1 MKVLLLAGEE
11 SGVLYAERL
20 RRALPGCEFKT
31 YQDHYK
37 TSDLAVMGFWAVI
50 KRLFFF
56 LGVQR
61 TMKRI
66 IREWKPDVVV
76 TIDYPG
82 LNLKLAAYAKARG
95 IPAVHLV
102 CPQVW
107 AWHQGRIPKVAAAV
121 NRLLCFFPFEPA
133 LFKAYEGKDF
143 HAAFIGHPMVDIFEE
158 ERKGVVGAEAHHESA
173 GAEARHPEECRPPDL
188 DNPSET
194 DAGPFGV
201 AGLRAR
207 KSVVAADC
215 RHQSAGAE
223 ARHPEECRPPDLD
236 SPSETDAGPFGV
248 AGLRARRCEIA
259 LLPGSRVGEIQRHLP
274 LLLDAVGLLKRSDI
288 RVVIPAAN
296 DRAEAEIRAT
306 ITARNDSF
314 TPEVVKGGARDLLR
328 QADCA
333 AVASGTAT
341 LEAALARCPTVLVYA
356 VSPLLAWFARRVITG
371 VKHIGLANVIAE
383 KSGVEPPMPELL
395 QEAFTPEAVAAQL
408 GAWLNDAEARARAS
422 RALDDVMAR
431 LAATSAASPVGGTGG
446 ALGLAAREIMEVARA
461 H

>member
-50 KRLFFF
+50 KRIFFF

-66 IREWKPDVVV
+66 IREWHPDVVV

-121 NRLLCFFPFEPA
+121 NRLLCFFPFEPV
-133 LFKAYEGKDF
+133 LFKAYEGRNF

-158 ERKGVVGAEAHHESA
+158 ELEKRKV
-173 GAEARHPEECRPPDL
+173 
-188 DNPSET
+188 
-194 DAGPFGV
+194 GV
-201 AGLRAR
+201 APNTL
-207 KSVVAADC
+207 
-215 RHQSAGAE
+215 
-223 ARHPEECRPPDLD
+223 
-236 SPSETDAGPFGV
+236 
-248 AGLRARRCEIA
+248 A

-274 LLLDAVGLLKRSDI
+274 RLLDAVGLLKRPDI

-395 QEAFTPEAVAAQL
+395 QEAFTPEAVSAQL

-431 LAATSAASPVGGTGG
+431 LAATSAATPAGGTGG
-446 ALGLAAREIMEVARA
+446 ALGLAAREIVEVARA

>member
-1 MKVLLLAGEE
+1 MVYCPQMKIVLLAGEE

-133 LFKAYEGKDF
+133 LFKEYEGKDF

-158 ERKGVVGAEAHHESA
+158 ERTVGVVGAEARHESA
-173 GAEARHPEECRPPDL
+173 GSEARHPEL
-188 DNPSET
+188 
-194 DAGPFGV
+194 V
-201 AGLRAR
+201 ADLRAR
-207 KSVVAADC
+207 K
-215 RHQSAGAE
+215 
-223 ARHPEECRPPDLD
+223 
-236 SPSETDAGPFGV
+236 T
-248 AGLRARRCEIA
+248 EIA
-259 LLPGSRVGEIQRHLP
+259 LLPGSRVGEIQRHLSR
-274 LLLDAVGLLKRSDI
+274 LLDAVSLLKRSDI

-314 TPEVVKGGARDLLR
+314 TPEVVKGGARELLR
-328 QADCA
+328 KADCA

-408 GAWLNDAEARARAS
+408 GAWLNDAGTRARAS
-422 RALDDVMAR
+422 RVLDDVMAR
-431 LAATSAASPVGGTGG
+431 LTATSAASPAGGTGG
-446 ALGLAAREIMEVARA
+446 ALGLAAREIVEVARA

>member
-188 DNPSET
+188 D
-194 DAGPFGV
+194 
-201 AGLRAR
+201 
-207 KSVVAADC
+207 
-215 RHQSAGAE
+215 
-223 ARHPEECRPPDLD
+223 

-274 LLLDAVGLLKRSDI
+274 RLLDAVGLLKRPDI

-306 ITARNDSF
+306 ITVRNDSF

-408 GAWLNDAEARARAS
+408 GAWLTDAEARTRAS
-422 RALDDVMAR
+422 RALDAVMAR
-431 LAATSAASPVGGTGG
+431 LGVAGVSPTNETRSPSASVPVGG

>member
-50 KRLFFF
+50 KRIFFF

-66 IREWKPDVVV
+66 IREWHPDVVV

-95 IPAVHLV
+95 IPAVHIV

-107 AWHQGRIPKVAAAV
+107 AWHQNRIPKVAAAV

-133 LFKAYEGKDF
+133 LFKDYEGKDF
-143 HAAFIGHPMVDIFEE
+143 HATFIGHPMVDIFEE
-158 ERKGVVGAEAHHESA
+158 EVVGEAGNEFGVAGPFGVAGLCARKSDVAANCRHKSA
-173 GAEARHPEECRPPDL
+173 GAEARHPEENFHPESIARHPD
-188 DNPSET
+188 
-194 DAGPFGV
+194 FI
-201 AGLRAR
+201 
-207 KSVVAADC
+207 
-215 RHQSAGAE
+215 
-223 ARHPEECRPPDLD
+223 ARHPE
-236 SPSETDAGPFGV
+236 
-248 AGLRARRCEIA
+248 IA
-259 LLPGSRVGEIQRHLP
+259 ILPGSRVGEIQRHLP
-274 LLLDAVGLLKRSDI
+274 RLLDAVGLLKRPDI

-296 DRAEAEIRAT
+296 DRAEAEIRA
-306 ITARNDSF
+306 IISQRNDPF

-328 QADCA
+328 RVDCA

-341 LEAALARCPTVLVYA
+341 LEAALAHCPTVLVYA

-408 GAWLNDAEARARAS
+408 SAWLNDAEARAHAS
-422 RALDDVMAR
+422 RALDAVMAR
-431 LAATSAASPVGGTGG
+431 LGVAGVSPANETRSTSASVPAGG
-446 ALGLAAREIMEVARA
+446 ALGLAAREIMEAVHA

>member
-95 IPAVHLV
+95 IPAVHIV

-158 ERKGVVGAEAHHESA
+158 EKKLGVVGAEAH
-173 GAEARHPEECRPPDL
+173 
-188 DNPSET
+188 
-194 DAGPFGV
+194 
-201 AGLRAR
+201 
-207 KSVVAADC
+207 
-215 RHQSAGAE
+215 HQSAGAE
-223 ARHPEECRPPDLD
+223 ARHPDL
-236 SPSETDAGPFGV
+236 A
-248 AGLRARRCEIA
+248 AGLRARHPEIA

-274 LLLDAVGLLKRSDI
+274 RLLDAVGLLKRSDI

-431 LAATSAASPVGGTGG
+431 LAATSAAAPVGGTGG
-446 ALGLAAREIMEVARA
+446 ALGLAAHEIVEVARA

>member
-20 RRALPGCEFKT
+20 RRALSGCAFKT

-133 LFKAYEGKDF
+133 LFKAYEGKNF
-143 HAAFIGHPMVDIFEE
+143 HAAFIGHPMVDIFKE
-158 ERKGVVGAEAHHESA
+158 ERRVGVVGAEAHHESA
-173 GAEARHPEECRPPDL
+173 GSEARHPEECR
-188 DNPSET
+188 
-194 DAGPFGV
+194 
-201 AGLRAR
+201 
-207 KSVVAADC
+207 
-215 RHQSAGAE
+215 
-223 ARHPEECRPPDLD
+223 HPE
-236 SPSETDAGPFGV
+236 TV
-248 AGLRARRCEIA
+248 AI
-259 LLPGSRVGEIQRHLP
+259 LPGSRVGEIQRHLP
-274 LLLDAVGLLKRSDI
+274 RLLDAVGLLKRPDI

-431 LAATSAASPVGGTGG
+431 LHSDGD
-446 ALGLAAREIMEVARA
+446 ALGLAAREIVEVARA
-461 H
+461 Y

>member
-1 MKVLLLAGEE
+1 MSENMKVLLLAGEE
-11 SGVLYAERL
+11 SGILYAERL

-31 YQDHYK
+31 YQDRYK

-61 TMKRI
+61 TMKRV
-66 IREWKPDVVV
+66 IREWRPDVVV

-95 IPAVHLV
+95 IPAVHIV

-121 NRLLCFFPFEPA
+121 SRLLCFFPFEPA
-133 LFKAYEGKDF
+133 LFKDYEGKDF
-143 HAAFIGHPMVDIFEE
+143 HALFIGHPMVDVFAEE
-158 ERKGVVGAEAHHESA
+158 KEDVGAAA
-173 GAEARHPEECRPPDL
+173 LRHRNEG
-188 DNPSET
+188 
-194 DAGPFGV
+194 GPLL
-201 AGLRAR
+201 A
-207 KSVVAADC
+207 
-215 RHQSAGAE
+215 
-223 ARHPEECRPPDLD
+223 
-236 SPSETDAGPFGV
+236 
-248 AGLRARRCEIA
+248 I
-259 LLPGSRVGEIQRHLP
+259 LPGSRVGEIQRNLP
-274 LLLDAVGLLKRSDI
+274 RLLDAVRLLNRPDV

-296 DRAEAEIRAT
+296 DRAEAEIRAA
-306 ITARNDSF
+306 ITVRNDPF

-328 QADCA
+328 RADCA
-333 AVASGTAT
+333 AVAPGTAT

-356 VSPLLAWFARRVITG
+356 VSALLAWFARRVIKG

-408 GAWLNDAEARARAS
+408 SAWLTDAEARARAS
-422 RALDDVMAR
+422 RALDTVMAR
-431 LAATSAASPVGGTGG
+431 LHSDGD
-446 ALGLAAREIMEVARA
+446 ALGLAAREIREVVHA

>member
-1 MKVLLLAGEE
+1 MSSNMKVLLLAGEE

-31 YQDHYK
+31 YQDRYK

-61 TMKRI
+61 TMKRV
-66 IREWKPDVVV
+66 IREWHPDVVV

-95 IPAVHLV
+95 IPAVHIV

-133 LFKAYEGKDF
+133 LFKDYEGKDF
-143 HAAFIGHPMVDIFEE
+143 HAIFIGHPMVDVFAEE
-158 ERKGVVGAEAHHESA
+158 KEKARVA
-173 GAEARHPEECRPPDL
+173 GDEV
-188 DNPSET
+188 
-194 DAGPFGV
+194 GV

-207 KSVVAADC
+207 KCEVAAIC
-215 RHQSAGAE
+215 RHTSAGPE
-223 ARHPEECRPPDLD
+223 ARHPE
-236 SPSETDAGPFGV
+236 
-248 AGLRARRCEIA
+248 IA
-259 LLPGSRVGEIQRHLP
+259 ILPGSRVGEIQRHLP
-274 LLLDAVGLLKRSDI
+274 RLLDAVRLLNRQDL

-306 ITARNDSF
+306 ITVRNDPF
-314 TPEVVKGGARDLLR
+314 EPEVVRGGARDLLR
-328 QADCA
+328 RADCA

-356 VSPLLAWFARRVITG
+356 VSALLAWFARRVITG

-408 GAWLNDAEARARAS
+408 SAWLNDAEARARAS
-422 RALDDVMAR
+422 RALEAVMAR
-431 LAATSAASPVGGTGG
+431 LAATSAATPAGGALGQAATSAATPAGG
-446 ALGLAAREIMEVARA
+446 ALGLAAREILEVVHA

>member
-1 MKVLLLAGEE
+1 MRVLLLAGEE

-20 RRALPGCEFKT
+20 RRALPGCEFRT
-31 YQDHYK
+31 YQDHYR

-61 TMKRI
+61 TMKRV
-66 IREWKPDVVV
+66 IREWHPDVVV

-95 IPAVHLV
+95 IPAVHIV

-133 LFKAYEGKDF
+133 LFKDYEGKDF
-143 HAAFIGHPMVDIFEE
+143 HALFIGHPMVDVFAEE
-158 ERKGVVGAEAHHESA
+158 KEDVGAAA
-173 GAEARHPEECRPPDL
+173 FRHRNEG
-188 DNPSET
+188 
-194 DAGPFGV
+194 GPLL
-201 AGLRAR
+201 A
-207 KSVVAADC
+207 
-215 RHQSAGAE
+215 
-223 ARHPEECRPPDLD
+223 
-236 SPSETDAGPFGV
+236 
-248 AGLRARRCEIA
+248 I
-259 LLPGSRVGEIQRHLP
+259 LPGSRVGEIQRNLP
-274 LLLDAVGLLKRSDI
+274 RLLDAVRLLDRQDL

-306 ITARNDSF
+306 ITARNDPF
-314 TPEVVKGGARDLLR
+314 APEVVKGGARDLLR
-328 QADCA
+328 RADCA

-341 LEAALARCPTVLVYA
+341 LEAALAHCPTVLVYA
-356 VSPLLAWFARRVITG
+356 VSAMLAWFARHAIKG
-371 VKHIGLANVIAE
+371 IKHIGLANVIAE

-408 GAWLNDAEARARAS
+408 TAWLDDAEARARVS

-431 LAATSAASPVGGTGG
+431 LHSDGD
-446 ALGLAAREIMEVARA
+446 ALGLAAREIREIATCHTAGNLVK
-461 H
+461 

>member
-20 RRALPGCEFKT
+20 RRALPGCEFRT
-31 YQDHYK
+31 YQDRYK

-66 IREWKPDVVV
+66 IREWRPDVVV

-95 IPAVHLV
+95 IPAVHIV

-133 LFKAYEGKDF
+133 LFKDYEGKDF
-143 HAAFIGHPMVDIFEE
+143 HATFIGHPMVDIFAEE
-158 ERKGVVGAEAHHESA
+158 KVA
-173 GAEARHPEECRPPDL
+173 GAEARQPDL
-188 DNPSET
+188 NCKNQ
-194 DAGPFGV
+194 G
-201 AGLRAR
+201 
-207 KSVVAADC
+207 
-215 RHQSAGAE
+215 
-223 ARHPEECRPPDLD
+223 
-236 SPSETDAGPFGV
+236 SP
-248 AGLRARRCEIA
+248 LLA
-259 LLPGSRVGEIQRHLP
+259 LLPGSRVGEIQRNLP
-274 LLLDAVGLLKRSDI
+274 RLLDAVRLLNRPDL

-306 ITARNDSF
+306 ITVRNDPF
-314 TPEVVKGGARDLLR
+314 APEVVKGGARDLLR
-328 QADCA
+328 RADCA

-341 LEAALARCPTVLVYA
+341 LEAALAHCPTVLVYA
-356 VSPLLAWFARRVITG
+356 VSALFAWFARRVIKG
-371 VKHIGLANVIAE
+371 VKHIGLANIIAE

-408 GAWLNDAEARARAS
+408 AAWLDDAEARARAS
-422 RALDDVMAR
+422 RALDAVMAR
-431 LAATSAASPVGGTGG
+431 LHSDGD
-446 ALGLAAREIMEVARA
+446 ALGLAAREIWEVVHA

>member
-50 KRLFFF
+50 KRIFFF

-66 IREWKPDVVV
+66 IREWHPDVVV

-121 NRLLCFFPFEPA
+121 NRLLCFFPFEPS

-158 ERKGVVGAEAHHESA
+158 ERKVGVVGAEAHHE
-173 GAEARHPEECRPPDL
+173 
-188 DNPSET
+188 T
-194 DAGPFGV
+194 V
-201 AGLRAR
+201 A
-207 KSVVAADC
+207 
-215 RHQSAGAE
+215 
-223 ARHPEECRPPDLD
+223 
-236 SPSETDAGPFGV
+236 
-248 AGLRARRCEIA
+248 I
-259 LLPGSRVGEIQRHLP
+259 LPGSRVGEIQRHLP
-274 LLLDAVGLLKRSDI
+274 RLLDAVGLLKRPDI

-333 AVASGTAT
+333 AVASGAAS

-446 ALGLAAREIMEVARA
+446 ALGLAAREIVEVARA

>member
-20 RRALPGCEFKT
+20 RRALPDCTFKT

-50 KRLFFF
+50 KRIFFF

-61 TMKRI
+61 TMKRV

-95 IPAVHLV
+95 IPAVHIV

-133 LFKAYEGKDF
+133 LFKDFEGKDF
-143 HAAFIGHPMVDIFEE
+143 HATFIGHPMVDIFGEE
-158 ERKGVVGAEAHHESA
+158 KNAATERRLEFA
-173 GAEARHPEECRPPDL
+173 GTEARHPDL
-188 DNPSET
+188 EAHPE
-194 DAGPFGV
+194 
-201 AGLRAR
+201 
-207 KSVVAADC
+207 K
-215 RHQSAGAE
+215 
-223 ARHPEECRPPDLD
+223 ARHPE
-236 SPSETDAGPFGV
+236 
-248 AGLRARRCEIA
+248 IA
-259 LLPGSRVGEIQRHLP
+259 ILPGSRVGEIQRHLP
-274 LLLDAVGLLKRSDI
+274 RLLDAVRLLKRPDI

-296 DRAEAEIRAT
+296 DRAEAEIRA
-306 ITARNDSF
+306 IIAQRNDSI

-328 QADCA
+328 RADCA

-395 QEAFTPEAVAAQL
+395 QEAFTPEAVAAQIS
-408 GAWLNDAEARARAS
+408 AWLNDAEARARAS
-422 RALDDVMAR
+422 RALDDVMER
-431 LAATSAASPVGGTGG
+431 LGVAGVSPAPAGG
-446 ALGLAAREIMEVARA
+446 ALGLAAHEILEVAHA

>member
-20 RRALPGCEFKT
+20 RRALPGCEFRT
-31 YQDHYK
+31 YQDLYK

-61 TMKRI
+61 TMKRV
-66 IREWKPDVVV
+66 IREWCPDVVV

-95 IPAVHLV
+95 IPAVHIV

-133 LFKAYEGKDF
+133 LFKNYESKEF
-143 HAAFIGHPMVDIFEE
+143 HALFIGHPMVDIFKEE
-158 ERKGVVGAEAHHESA
+158 TQGNRDDGANGHGRVLA
-173 GAEARHPEECRPPDL
+173 
-188 DNPSET
+188 
-194 DAGPFGV
+194 
-201 AGLRAR
+201 
-207 KSVVAADC
+207 
-215 RHQSAGAE
+215 
-223 ARHPEECRPPDLD
+223 
-236 SPSETDAGPFGV
+236 
-248 AGLRARRCEIA
+248 I
-259 LLPGSRVGEIQRHLP
+259 LPGSRVGEIQRNLP
-274 LLLDAVGLLKRSDI
+274 RLLDAVRLLNRQDL

-296 DRAEAEIRAT
+296 DRVETEIRAT
-306 ITARNDSF
+306 ITARRAPF
-314 TPEVVKGGARDLLR
+314 APEVVKGGARDLLR
-328 QADCA
+328 RADCA

-341 LEAALARCPTVLVYA
+341 LEAALAHCLTVLVYA
-356 VSPLLAWFARRVITG
+356 VSARFAWFARRVITG

-408 GAWLNDAEARARAS
+408 AAWLDDAEARARAS

-431 LAATSAASPVGGTGG
+431 LHSDGD
-446 ALGLAAREIMEVARA
+446 ALGLAAREIREVVGA

>member
-1 MKVLLLAGEE
+1 MKILLLAGEE

-20 RRALPGCEFKT
+20 RRALPGCEFQT
-31 YQDHYK
+31 YQDRYK

-61 TMKRI
+61 TMKRV
-66 IREWKPDVVV
+66 IREWRPDVVV

-95 IPAVHLV
+95 IPAVHIV

-133 LFKAYEGKDF
+133 LFKEFEGKDF
-143 HAAFIGHPMVDIFEE
+143 HATFIGHPMVDVFAEE
-158 ERKGVVGAEAHHESA
+158 ERRHTNLDS
-173 GAEARHPEECRPPDL
+173 HPE
-188 DNPSET
+188 
-194 DAGPFGV
+194 
-201 AGLRAR
+201 
-207 KSVVAADC
+207 
-215 RHQSAGAE
+215 GACL
-223 ARHPEECRPPDLD
+223 A
-236 SPSETDAGPFGV
+236 
-248 AGLRARRCEIA
+248 I
-259 LLPGSRVGEIQRHLP
+259 LPGSRVGEIQRHLP
-274 LLLDAVGLLKRSDI
+274 RLLDAVRLLNRQDL

-296 DRAEAEIRAT
+296 DRAGAEIRAT
-306 ITARNDSF
+306 ITVRNDPF
-314 TPEVVKGGARDLLR
+314 EPEVVRGGARDLLR
-328 QADCA
+328 RADCA

-408 GAWLNDAEARARAS
+408 SAWLNDAEARARAS

-431 LAATSAASPVGGTGG
+431 LAATSAATPVGGGAAAPAGG
-446 ALGLAAREIMEVARA
+446 ALGLAAREILEVVHA

>member
-20 RRALPGCEFKT
+20 RRALPGCEFRT
-31 YQDHYK
+31 YQDRYK

-61 TMKRI
+61 TMKRV
-66 IREWKPDVVV
+66 IREWRPDVVV

-95 IPAVHLV
+95 IPAVHIV

-121 NRLLCFFPFEPA
+121 NCLLCFFPFEPA
-133 LFKAYEGKDF
+133 LFKDYESKDF
-143 HAAFIGHPMVDIFEE
+143 LALFIGHPMVDVFAEE
-158 ERKGVVGAEAHHESA
+158 EVAGAEARQPDA
-173 GAEARHPEECRPPDL
+173 GAEARHPDSINKPCRNQL
-188 DNPSET
+188 
-194 DAGPFGV
+194 
-201 AGLRAR
+201 L
-207 KSVVAADC
+207 
-215 RHQSAGAE
+215 
-223 ARHPEECRPPDLD
+223 
-236 SPSETDAGPFGV
+236 
-248 AGLRARRCEIA
+248 A
-259 LLPGSRVGEIQRHLP
+259 LLPGSRVGEIQRNLP
-274 LLLDAVGLLKRSDI
+274 RLLDAVRLLNRPDL

-306 ITARNDSF
+306 ITVRNDPVA
-314 TPEVVKGGARDLLR
+314 PEVVKGGARDLLR
-328 QADCA
+328 RADCA

-341 LEAALARCPTVLVYA
+341 LEAALAHCPTVLVYA
-356 VSPLLAWFARRVITG
+356 VSALFAWFARRVITG
-371 VKHIGLANVIAE
+371 VRHIGLANVIAE

-408 GAWLNDAEARARAS
+408 AAWLDDAEARACAS
-422 RALDDVMAR
+422 RALDAVMAR
-431 LAATSAASPVGGTGG
+431 LHSDGD
-446 ALGLAAREIMEVARA
+446 ALGLAAREIREVVHA

>member
-20 RRALPGCEFKT
+20 RCALPGCEFRT

-61 TMKRI
+61 TMKRV
-66 IREWKPDVVV
+66 IREWRPDVVV

-95 IPAVHLV
+95 IPAVHIV

-133 LFKAYEGKDF
+133 LFKDYESKDF
-143 HAAFIGHPMVDIFEE
+143 HALFIGHPMVDIFSEE
-158 ERKGVVGAEAHHESA
+158 KVTATECCHKFA
-173 GAEARHPEECRPPDL
+173 GAEVRHPE
-188 DNPSET
+188 
-194 DAGPFGV
+194 
-201 AGLRAR
+201 
-207 KSVVAADC
+207 
-215 RHQSAGAE
+215 GACL
-223 ARHPEECRPPDLD
+223 A
-236 SPSETDAGPFGV
+236 
-248 AGLRARRCEIA
+248 I
-259 LLPGSRVGEIQRHLP
+259 LPGSRVGEIQRNLP
-274 LLLDAVGLLKRSDI
+274 RLLDAVRLLNRQDL

-306 ITARNDSF
+306 ITVRNDPLA
-314 TPEVVKGGARDLLR
+314 PEVVKGGARDLLR
-328 QADCA
+328 RADCA

-356 VSPLLAWFARRVITG
+356 VSALLAWFARHAIKG
-371 VKHIGLANVIAE
+371 IKHIGLANVIAE

-408 GAWLNDAEARARAS
+408 TAWLDDAEARARVS

-431 LAATSAASPVGGTGG
+431 LHSDGD
-446 ALGLAAREIMEVARA
+446 ALGLAAREIREIA
-461 H
+461 HAH

>member
-1 MKVLLLAGEE
+1 MSANMKVLLLAGEE

-20 RRALPGCEFKT
+20 RRALPSCEFRT
-31 YQDHYK
+31 YQDLYK

-66 IREWKPDVVV
+66 IREWRPDVVV

-95 IPAVHLV
+95 IPAVHIV

-133 LFKAYEGKDF
+133 LFKDYEGKDF
-143 HAAFIGHPMVDIFEE
+143 HAVFIGHPMVDIFEE
-158 ERKGVVGAEAHHESA
+158 EDVA
-173 GAEARHPEECRPPDL
+173 GAEARHPDPINQAHRIHVL
-188 DNPSET
+188 
-194 DAGPFGV
+194 
-201 AGLRAR
+201 
-207 KSVVAADC
+207 
-215 RHQSAGAE
+215 
-223 ARHPEECRPPDLD
+223 
-236 SPSETDAGPFGV
+236 
-248 AGLRARRCEIA
+248 A

-274 LLLDAVGLLKRSDI
+274 RLLDAVRLLNRPDL

-306 ITARNDSF
+306 ITVRNDPF
-314 TPEVVKGGARDLLR
+314 EPEVVKGGARDLLR
-328 QADCA
+328 RADCA

-341 LEAALARCPTVLVYA
+341 LEAALAHCPTVLVYA
-356 VSPLLAWFARRVITG
+356 VSALLAWFARRVITG

-383 KSGVEPPMPELL
+383 KCGVEPPMPELL

-408 GAWLNDAEARARAS
+408 GAWLTDAEARARAS

-431 LAATSAASPVGGTGG
+431 LHSDGD
-446 ALGLAAREIMEVARA
+446 ALGLAAREIREVVDAR
-461 H
+461 

>member
-31 YQDHYK
+31 YQDLYK

-61 TMKRI
+61 TMKRV
-66 IREWKPDVVV
+66 IREWHPDVVV

-82 LNLKLAAYAKARG
+82 LNLKLAAYAKSHG

-143 HAAFIGHPMVDIFEE
+143 HAPFFGPPMVDIFVEAL
-158 ERKGVVGAEAHHESA
+158 KVGVGH
-173 GAEARHPEECRPPDL
+173 
-188 DNPSET
+188 
-194 DAGPFGV
+194 FGV

-207 KSVVAADC
+207 TA
-215 RHQSAGAE
+215 
-223 ARHPEECRPPDLD
+223 
-236 SPSETDAGPFGV
+236 
-248 AGLRARRCEIA
+248 EIA

-274 LLLDAVGLLKRSDI
+274 RLLDAVGLLKRPDI

-408 GAWLNDAEARARAS
+408 SAWLDDAEARARAS
-422 RALDDVMAR
+422 RALDAVMAR
-431 LAATSAASPVGGTGG
+431 LHSDGD
-446 ALGLAAREIMEVARA
+446 ALGLAAREIREVVYA

>member
-50 KRLFFF
+50 KRIFFF

-133 LFKAYEGKDF
+133 LFKAYEGRNF

-158 ERKGVVGAEAHHESA
+158 ELEKRKV
-173 GAEARHPEECRPPDL
+173 
-188 DNPSET
+188 
-194 DAGPFGV
+194 GV
-201 AGLRAR
+201 ASNTL
-207 KSVVAADC
+207 
-215 RHQSAGAE
+215 
-223 ARHPEECRPPDLD
+223 
-236 SPSETDAGPFGV
+236 
-248 AGLRARRCEIA
+248 A

-274 LLLDAVGLLKRSDI
+274 RLLDAVGLLKRPDI

-314 TPEVVKGGARDLLR
+314 TPEVLKGGARDLLR

-395 QEAFTPEAVAAQL
+395 QEAFTPEAVSAQL
-408 GAWLNDAEARARAS
+408 GAWFNDAEARARAS

-431 LAATSAASPVGGTGG
+431 LAATSAATPAGGTGG
-446 ALGLAAREIMEVARA
+446 ALGLAAREIVEVARA

>member
-50 KRLFFF
+50 KRIFFF

-66 IREWKPDVVV
+66 IREWHPDVVV

-133 LFKAYEGKDF
+133 LFKAYEGRNF
-143 HAAFIGHPMVDIFEE
+143 HAAFIGHPMVDIFKEE
-158 ERKGVVGAEAHHESA
+158 LGKRKV
-173 GAEARHPEECRPPDL
+173 
-188 DNPSET
+188 
-194 DAGPFGV
+194 GV
-201 AGLRAR
+201 APNTL
-207 KSVVAADC
+207 
-215 RHQSAGAE
+215 
-223 ARHPEECRPPDLD
+223 
-236 SPSETDAGPFGV
+236 
-248 AGLRARRCEIA
+248 A

-274 LLLDAVGLLKRSDI
+274 RLLDAVGLLKRSDI

>member
-1 MKVLLLAGEE
+1 MKVLLLAGED

-20 RRALPGCEFKT
+20 RRALSGCEFKT

-50 KRLFFF
+50 KRLLFF

-158 ERKGVVGAEAHHESA
+158 EKEKPKAGESEAC
-173 GAEARHPEECRPPDL
+173 RHPE
-188 DNPSET
+188 
-194 DAGPFGV
+194 
-201 AGLRAR
+201 
-207 KSVVAADC
+207 
-215 RHQSAGAE
+215 
-223 ARHPEECRPPDLD
+223 
-236 SPSETDAGPFGV
+236 
-248 AGLRARRCEIA
+248 IA
-259 LLPGSRVGEIQRHLP
+259 ILPGSRVGEIQRHLP
-274 LLLDAVGLLKRSDI
+274 RLLDAVGLLKRPDI

-306 ITARNDSF
+306 ITARNASF

-408 GAWLNDAEARARAS
+408 GAWLDDAEARARAS

-431 LAATSAASPVGGTGG
+431 LHSDGD
-446 ALGLAAREIMEVARA
+446 ALGLAAREIVEVARA
-461 H
+461 Y

>member
-50 KRLFFF
+50 KRIFFF

-66 IREWKPDVVV
+66 IREWHPDVVV

-158 ERKGVVGAEAHHESA
+158 ERKVGVVGAEAHH
-173 GAEARHPEECRPPDL
+173 PE
-188 DNPSET
+188 T
-194 DAGPFGV
+194 V
-201 AGLRAR
+201 A
-207 KSVVAADC
+207 
-215 RHQSAGAE
+215 
-223 ARHPEECRPPDLD
+223 
-236 SPSETDAGPFGV
+236 
-248 AGLRARRCEIA
+248 I
-259 LLPGSRVGEIQRHLP
+259 LPGSRVGEIQRHLP
-274 LLLDAVGLLKRSDI
+274 RLLDAVGLLKRPDI

-395 QEAFTPEAVAAQL
+395 QAAFTPEAVAAQL

-422 RALDDVMAR
+422 RALNDVMAR
-431 LAATSAASPVGGTGG
+431 LAATSAATPAGGTGG
-446 ALGLAAREIMEVARA
+446 ALGLAAREIVEVARA

>member
-1 MKVLLLAGEE
+1 MSATMKVLLLAGEE

-20 RRALPGCEFKT
+20 RRALPGCEFRT
-31 YQDHYK
+31 YQDLYK

-61 TMKRI
+61 TMKRV
-66 IREWKPDVVV
+66 IREWQPDVVV

-95 IPAVHLV
+95 IPAVHIV

-121 NRLLCFFPFEPA
+121 NRLLCFFPFEPE
-133 LFKAYEGKDF
+133 LFKDYEGKDF
-143 HAAFIGHPMVDIFEE
+143 HATFIGHPMVDVFAEE
-158 ERKGVVGAEAHHESA
+158 MVGEAGPCARTSA
-173 GAEARHPEECRPPDL
+173 GPEARRP
-188 DNPSET
+188 
-194 DAGPFGV
+194 
-201 AGLRAR
+201 
-207 KSVVAADC
+207 
-215 RHQSAGAE
+215 
-223 ARHPEECRPPDLD
+223 
-236 SPSETDAGPFGV
+236 
-248 AGLRARRCEIA
+248 EIA
-259 LLPGSRVGEIQRHLP
+259 ILPGSRVGEIQRHLP
-274 LLLDAVGLLKRSDI
+274 RLLDAVRLLNRPDL

-296 DRAEAEIRAT
+296 ARAEAEIRNT
-306 ITARNDSF
+306 ITVRNDPF
-314 TPEVVKGGARDLLR
+314 KPEVVRGGARDLLR
-328 QADCA
+328 RADCA

-356 VSPLLAWFARRVITG
+356 VSALLAWFARRVITG

-408 GAWLNDAEARARAS
+408 AAWLDDAEARARAS
-422 RALDDVMAR
+422 RALDNVMAR
-431 LAATSAASPVGGTGG
+431 LAATSAATPAGG
-446 ALGLAAREIMEVARA
+446 ALGLAAREILEVAHA

>member
-31 YQDHYK
+31 YQDLYK

-95 IPAVHLV
+95 IPAVHIV

-158 ERKGVVGAEAHHESA
+158 ERKVGVV
-173 GAEARHPEECRPPDL
+173 GAEARHPEFD
-188 DNPSET
+188 
-194 DAGPFGV
+194 
-201 AGLRAR
+201 
-207 KSVVAADC
+207 
-215 RHQSAGAE
+215 
-223 ARHPEECRPPDLD
+223 
-236 SPSETDAGPFGV
+236 

-274 LLLDAVGLLKRSDI
+274 RLLDAVGLLKRPDI

-341 LEAALARCPTVLVYA
+341 LEAALARWPTVLVYA

-408 GAWLNDAEARARAS
+408 DAWLNDAEARARAS

-431 LAATSAASPVGGTGG
+431 LAATSAATPAGGTGG
-446 ALGLAAREIMEVARA
+446 ALGLAAREIVEVARA

>member
-31 YQDHYK
+31 YQNHYK

-143 HAAFIGHPMVDIFEE
+143 HAAFIGHPMVDIFKEE
-158 ERKGVVGAEAHHESA
+158 QKGVVGAEAHHES
-173 GAEARHPEECRPPDL
+173 
-188 DNPSET
+188 
-194 DAGPFGV
+194 
-201 AGLRAR
+201 
-207 KSVVAADC
+207 
-215 RHQSAGAE
+215 
-223 ARHPEECRPPDLD
+223 
-236 SPSETDAGPFGV
+236 

-274 LLLDAVGLLKRSDI
+274 RLLDAVGLLKRPDI

-314 TPEVVKGGARDLLR
+314 TPEVMKGGARDLLR

-408 GAWLNDAEARARAS
+408 GAWLNDAEARTRAS

-431 LAATSAASPVGGTGG
+431 LHSDGD
-446 ALGLAAREIMEVARA
+446 ALGLAAREIVEVARA

>member
-1 MKVLLLAGEE
+1 MVYYPQMKVLLLAGEE

-20 RRALPGCEFKT
+20 RRALSGCEFKT
-31 YQDHYK
+31 YQDRYK

-61 TMKRI
+61 TMKRV
-66 IREWKPDVVV
+66 IREWRPDVVV

-95 IPAVHLV
+95 IPAVHIV

-133 LFKAYEGKDF
+133 LFKDYEGKDF
-143 HAAFIGHPMVDIFEE
+143 HATFIGHPMVDIFAEE
-158 ERKGVVGAEAHHESA
+158 KERV
-173 GAEARHPEECRPPDL
+173 
-188 DNPSET
+188 
-194 DAGPFGV
+194 GV
-201 AGLRAR
+201 AA
-207 KSVVAADC
+207 KEV
-215 RHQSAGAE
+215 RH
-223 ARHPEECRPPDLD
+223 R
-236 SPSETDAGPFGV
+236 
-248 AGLRARRCEIA
+248 EIA
-259 LLPGSRVGEIQRHLP
+259 ILPGSRVGEIQRNLP
-274 LLLDAVGLLKRSDI
+274 RLLDAVRLLNRQDL

-306 ITARNDSF
+306 ITVRNDPF
-314 TPEVVKGGARDLLR
+314 EPEVVRGGARDLLR
-328 QADCA
+328 RADCA

-356 VSPLLAWFARRVITG
+356 VSALLAWFARRVITG

-408 GAWLNDAEARARAS
+408 SAWLNDAEARARAS
-422 RALDDVMAR
+422 RALDNVMAR
-431 LAATSAASPVGGTGG
+431 LAATSAASPDGG
-446 ALGLAAREIMEVARA
+446 ALGFAAREIREVVHA

>member
-20 RRALPGCEFKT
+20 RRALSGCEFKT

-133 LFKAYEGKDF
+133 LFKEYEGKDF

-158 ERKGVVGAEAHHESA
+158 ERKVGVVGAEAHHESA
-173 GAEARHPEECRPPDL
+173 GSEARHPE
-188 DNPSET
+188 T
-194 DAGPFGV
+194 V
-201 AGLRAR
+201 
-207 KSVVAADC
+207 
-215 RHQSAGAE
+215 
-223 ARHPEECRPPDLD
+223 
-236 SPSETDAGPFGV
+236 
-248 AGLRARRCEIA
+248 A

-274 LLLDAVGLLKRSDI
+274 RLLDAVGLLKRPDI

-446 ALGLAAREIMEVARA
+446 ALGLAAREIVEVARA
-461 H
+461 Y